1 MNIDW
6 YQLLWDGRWTAL
18 EILWNAVVVN
28 VTTHW
33 WFGPLLLVI
42 LVSAAWKAVGR
53 FGAYVARMIGHTHG
67 IG

>member
-18 EILWNAVVVN
+18 EILWSAVVVS
-28 VTTHW
+28 VTSHW

-42 LVSAAWKAVGR
+42 VLCAGWTAVRR
-53 FGAYVARMIGHTHG
+53 FGAYVARVFGHTHG
-67 IG
+67 VG